1 MKLGSIWCLH
11 TGAEIV
17 ILVGRLLNVSI
28 KDKPGNGKGNHVKW
42 VQTPGRNPVLRRRGR
57 LVAAWDGRTPP
68 VIRDKGSGGDGTRNF
83 ILELLLAVDGK
94 FDTKFLNTHLAHC
107 SSLAHCRGCRAASKG
122 CTVRCSHQVNLCG
135 TRAEPWRAFGCVH
148 TAGFILLAVL
158 WQTLYM

>member
-1 MKLGSIWCLH
+1 MSSNTREESSFEEERETGS
-11 TGAEIV
+11 GVRQED
-17 ILVGRLLNVSI
+17 SSS
-28 KDKPGNGKGNHVKW
+28 
-42 VQTPGRNPVLRRRGR
+42 
-57 LVAAWDGRTPP
+57 
-68 VIRDKGSGGDGTRNF
+68 DKGQGQWRGWHAKLHF
-83 ILELLLAVDGK
+83 ELLLAVDGK

-107 SSLAHCRGCRAASKG
+107 SSLAHCRGCRAARKG

>member
-1 MKLGSIWCLH
+1 MSSNTREESSFEEERETGS
-11 TGAEIV
+11 GV
-17 ILVGRLLNVSI
+17 
-28 KDKPGNGKGNHVKW
+28 
-42 VQTPGRNPVLRRRGR
+42 RRE
-57 LVAAWDGRTPP
+57 DSSS
-68 VIRDKGSGGDGTRNF
+68 DKGSGGDGTRNF

-107 SSLAHCRGCRAASKG
+107 SSLAHCRGCRAARKG